1 MMCNRRSNEIFN
13 LILNKDIYEISDRIE
28 AKERERERKREK
40 ETPTASYTKLSL
52 PCNHDPT
59 NTC

>member
-28 AKERERERKREK
+28 AKEREKERERERKGNPNGVLHEAK
-40 ETPTASYTKLSL
+40 PALQ
-52 PCNHDPT
+52 P
-59 NTC
+59 